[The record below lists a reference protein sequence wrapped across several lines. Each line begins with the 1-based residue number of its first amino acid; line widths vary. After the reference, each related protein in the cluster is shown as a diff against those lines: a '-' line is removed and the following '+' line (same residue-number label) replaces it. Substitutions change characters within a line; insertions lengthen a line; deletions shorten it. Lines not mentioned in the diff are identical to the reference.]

1 MKLKFCCICGKTE
14 DLQHHHVIPK
24 VSGGNNDETNLITLC
39 YEHHNWIHGLDYKKS
54 INFSRL
60 MKKSS
65 RKKKDNLKVYGHVP
79 LGYDK
84 GDDNNLVENLEEQA
98 LIREIFILREKGKSY
113 GTIAIYLNDK
123 GIRGKQG
130 GKFYAVTISHIIN
143 NDIYDR
149 SEFDEEKLG
158 LKGSFNSQNRK
169 DKHVTKAA

>member
-1 MKLKFCCICGKTE
+1 MKLKLCCICGKTE

-24 VSGGNNDETNLITLC
+24 VSDGSDDETNLITLC
-39 YEHHNWIHGLDYKKS
+39 YEHHNWIHGLEYKKS

-65 RKKKDNLKVYGHVP
+65 REKKDKKRVYGHAP
-79 LGYDK
+79 MGYDK
-84 GDDNNLVENLEEQA
+84 DGDNLVENSKELE
-98 LIREIFILREKGKSY
+98 LVSDMFKMRNDGMSLGK
-113 GTIAIYLNDK
+113 IADYLNDK
-123 GIRGKQG
+123 GIKGKQG
-130 GKFYAVTISHIIN
+130 GYFYASSISHIIN

-169 DKHVTKAA
+169 EIDVTKAA